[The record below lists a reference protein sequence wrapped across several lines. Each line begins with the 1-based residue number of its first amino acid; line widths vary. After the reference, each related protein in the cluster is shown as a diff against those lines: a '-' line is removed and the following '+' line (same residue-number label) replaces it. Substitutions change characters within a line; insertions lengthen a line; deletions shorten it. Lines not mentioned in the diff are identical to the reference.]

1 MKNINSKSLIN
12 VTKSIC
18 GLYSYGTNLKAKNPR
33 PEHKYVQH
41 LKNMRDNGFATAK
54 EICPEVKGNPA
65 SHEFVQFCK
74 LGLAN
79 KFANATGSRVFY
91 KITRKGRELLKK
103 AGV

>member
-1 MKNINSKSLIN
+1 MKINAKSLIN
-12 VTKSIC
+12 VTKSA
-18 GLYSYGTNLKAKNPR
+18 GGHYGFGTNLKAKNPR

-41 LKNMRDNGFATAK
+41 LKNMRDHGFATAK
-54 EICPEVKGNPA
+54 EICPEVKGNPV

-79 KFANATGSRVFY
+79 KFANAAGSRVFY